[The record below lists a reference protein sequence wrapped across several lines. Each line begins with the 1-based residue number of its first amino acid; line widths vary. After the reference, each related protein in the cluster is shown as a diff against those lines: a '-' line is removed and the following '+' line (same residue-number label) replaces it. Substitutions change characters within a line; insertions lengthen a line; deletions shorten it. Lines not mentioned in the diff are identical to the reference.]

1 MQGFNVRLKVN
12 SKAIVAVTQDEL
24 SIDAQTKESYTKDDA
39 GVKKTKV
46 TGHDIT
52 FSVSALYEEW
62 GSSGSITAL
71 DRDDII
77 ALALK
82 EGDNASVPF
91 EYGPSSGV
99 IYTGKAII
107 TGYKETTPADPTQD
121 STISLTLKV
130 DGAMTLKSSS

>member
-24 SIDAQTKESYTKDDA
+24 NIDAQTKESYTKDDA
-39 GVKKTKV
+39 GVKRTKV

-52 FSVSALYEEW
+52 FTVSALYEEA
-62 GSSGSITAL
+62 GSGSLTAL
-71 DRDDII
+71 DRDEII

-91 EYGPSSGV
+91 EYGPSSGTV
-99 IYTGKAII
+99 YTGKAII

-130 DGAMTLKSSS
+130 DGSMTPKSSS

>member
-24 SIDAQTKESYTKDDA
+24 NIDAQTKESYTKDDA
-39 GVKKTKV
+39 GVKRTKV

-52 FSVSALYEEW
+52 FTVSALYEEA
-62 GSSGSITAL
+62 GSGTPTAL

-91 EYGPSSGV
+91 EYGPSSGTV
-99 IYTGKAII
+99 YTGKAII

-130 DGAMTLKSSS
+130 DGAMTLKSGS

>member
-24 SIDAQTKESYTKDDA
+24 NIDAQTKESYTKDDA

-52 FSVSALYEEW
+52 FSVSALYEEA
-62 GSSGSITAL
+62 GSGSLAAL

-91 EYGPSSGV
+91 EYGPSSGA

>member
-24 SIDAQTKESYTKDDA
+24 NIDAQTKESYTKDDA
-39 GVKKTKV
+39 GVKRTKV

-52 FSVSALYEEW
+52 FTVSALYEEV
-62 GSSGSITAL
+62 GSGSITAL
-71 DRDDII
+71 VRDDII

-130 DGAMTLKSSS
+130 DGAMTLKSS

>member
-24 SIDAQTKESYTKDDA
+24 NIDAQTKESYTKDDA
-39 GVKKTKV
+39 GVKRTKV

-52 FSVSALYEEW
+52 FTVSALYEEA
-62 GSSGSITAL
+62 GSGSLTAL
-71 DRDDII
+71 DRDAII

-91 EYGPSSGV
+91 EYGPSSGAV
-99 IYTGKAII
+99 YTGKAII

>member
-24 SIDAQTKESYTKDDA
+24 NIDAQTKESYTKDDA
-39 GVKKTKV
+39 GVKRTKV

-52 FSVSALYEEW
+52 FTVSALYEEA
-62 GSSGSITAL
+62 GSGSLTAL

-91 EYGPSSGV
+91 EYGPSSGTV
-99 IYTGKAII
+99 YTGKAII

-130 DGAMTLKSSS
+130 DGAMTPKSSS

>member
-24 SIDAQTKESYTKDDA
+24 NIDAQTKESYTKDDA
-39 GVKKTKV
+39 GVKRTKV

-52 FSVSALYEEW
+52 FTVSALYEDA
-62 GSSGSITAL
+62 GSGSPTAL

-91 EYGPSSGV
+91 EYGPSSGTV
-99 IYTGKAII
+99 YTGKAII

-130 DGAMTLKSSS
+130 DGSMTPKSSS

>member
-24 SIDAQTKESYTKDDA
+24 NIDAQTKESYTKDDA
-39 GVKKTKV
+39 GVKRTKV

-52 FSVSALYEEW
+52 FTVSALYEEA
-62 GSSGSITAL
+62 GSGSLAAL

-91 EYGPSSGV
+91 EYGPSSGA
-99 IYTGKAII
+99 IYEGKAII

-121 STISLTLKV
+121 STISLTLKA
-130 DGAMTLKSSS
+130 DGAMTPKSSS

>member
-24 SIDAQTKESYTKDDA
+24 NIDAQTKESYTKDDA

-52 FSVSALYEEW
+52 FSVSALYEEA
-62 GSSGSITAL
+62 GSGGVTAL

-82 EGDNASVPF
+82 EGDNASVTF

>member
-1 MQGFNVRLKVN
+1 MQGFNVRLKVS

-24 SIDAQTKESYTKDDA
+24 NIDAQTKESYTKDDA
-39 GVKKTKV
+39 GVKRTKV

-52 FSVSALYEEW
+52 FTVSALYEEA
-62 GSSGSITAL
+62 GSGGITAL

-130 DGAMTLKSSS
+130 DGAMTLKSS

>member
-1 MQGFNVRLKVN
+1 MQGFNVRIKVN
-12 SKAIVAVTQDEL
+12 SKSIFAVTQDEL

-52 FSVSALYEEW
+52 FTVSALYEEV
-62 GSSGSITAL
+62 GSGSITAL

-91 EYGPSSGV
+91 EYGPSSGT

>member
-24 SIDAQTKESYTKDDA
+24 NIDAQTKESYTKDDA

-52 FSVSALYEEW
+52 FSVSALYEEA
-62 GSSGSITAL
+62 GSGGVTAL

-82 EGDNASVPF
+82 EGDDASVPF

>member
-1 MQGFNVRLKVN
+1 MQGFNVRLKVS

-24 SIDAQTKESYTKDDA
+24 NIDAQTKESYTKDDA
-39 GVKKTKV
+39 GVKRTKV

-52 FSVSALYEEW
+52 FTVSALYEEA
-62 GSSGSITAL
+62 GSGSLTAL
-71 DRDDII
+71 DRDEII

-121 STISLTLKV
+121 STLSLTLKV
-130 DGAMTLKSSS
+130 DGAMTPKSS

>member
-39 GVKKTKV
+39 GVKRTKV

-52 FSVSALYEEW
+52 FTVSALYEEA
-62 GSSGSITAL
+62 GSGGITAL

-130 DGAMTLKSSS
+130 DGAMTPKSSS

>member
-12 SKAIVAVTQDEL
+12 STAIVAVTQDEL
-24 SIDAQTKESYTKDDA
+24 NIDAQTKESYTKDDA
-39 GVKKTKV
+39 GVKRTKV

-52 FSVSALYEEW
+52 FTVSALYEEA
-62 GSSGSITAL
+62 GSGSITAL

-107 TGYKETTPADPTQD
+107 AGYKETTPADPTQD

-130 DGAMTLKSSS
+130 DGAMTLKSS

>member
-12 SKAIVAVTQDEL
+12 SKAIIAVTQDEL
-24 SIDAQTKESYTKDDA
+24 NIDAQTKESYTKDDA
-39 GVKKTKV
+39 GVKRTKV

-52 FSVSALYEEW
+52 FTVSALYEEA
-62 GSSGSITAL
+62 GSGSLTAL
-71 DRDDII
+71 DRDEII

-91 EYGPSSGV
+91 EYGPSSGTV
-99 IYTGKAII
+99 YTGKAII

-130 DGAMTLKSSS
+130 DGAMTPKSS

>member
-24 SIDAQTKESYTKDDA
+24 NIDAQTKESYTKDDA
-39 GVKKTKV
+39 GVKRTKV

-52 FSVSALYEEW
+52 FTVSALYEEA
-62 GSSGSITAL
+62 GSGGLTAL

-91 EYGPSSGV
+91 EYGPSSGT

-130 DGAMTLKSSS
+130 DGAMTLKSS

>member
-24 SIDAQTKESYTKDDA
+24 NIDAQTKESYTKDDA

-52 FSVSALYEEW
+52 FTVSALYEEV
-62 GSSGSITAL
+62 GSGSITAL
-71 DRDDII
+71 YRDDII

-130 DGAMTLKSSS
+130 DGAMTPKSSS

>member
-1 MQGFNVRLKVN
+1 MQGFNVRLKVS

-24 SIDAQTKESYTKDDA
+24 NIDAQTKESYTKDDA
-39 GVKKTKV
+39 GVKRTKV

-52 FSVSALYEEW
+52 FTVSALYEEA
-62 GSSGSITAL
+62 GSGSITAL

-130 DGAMTLKSSS
+130 DGAMTPKSSS

>member
-39 GVKKTKV
+39 GVKRTKV

-52 FSVSALYEEW
+52 FNVSALYEEA
-62 GSSGSITAL
+62 GSGSITAL

-91 EYGPSSGV
+91 EYGPSSGTV
-99 IYTGKAII
+99 YTGKAII

-130 DGAMTLKSSS
+130 DGAMTLKSS

>member
-52 FSVSALYEEW
+52 FSVSALYEEA
-62 GSSGSITAL
+62 GSGAPTAL

-91 EYGPSSGV
+91 EYGPSSGA

>member
-24 SIDAQTKESYTKDDA
+24 NIDAQTKESYTKDDA
-39 GVKKTKV
+39 GVKRTKV

-52 FSVSALYEEW
+52 FTVSALYEEA
-62 GSSGSITAL
+62 GSGGLAAL

-77 ALALK
+77 TLALK

-91 EYGPSSGV
+91 EYGPSSGTV
-99 IYTGKAII
+99 YTGKAII

-130 DGAMTLKSSS
+130 DGAMTPKSSS

>member
-39 GVKKTKV
+39 GVKRTKV

-52 FSVSALYEEW
+52 FTVSALYEEA
-62 GSSGSITAL
+62 GSGSLTAL
-71 DRDDII
+71 DRDAII

-91 EYGPSSGV
+91 EYGPSSGT

>member
-24 SIDAQTKESYTKDDA
+24 NIDAQTKESYTKDDA
-39 GVKKTKV
+39 GVKRTKV

-52 FSVSALYEEW
+52 FTVSALYEEA
-62 GSSGSITAL
+62 SSGGVTAL

-91 EYGPSSGV
+91 EYGPSSGA

-121 STISLTLKV
+121 STIGLTLKV

>member
-24 SIDAQTKESYTKDDA
+24 NIDAQTKESYTKDDA
-39 GVKKTKV
+39 GVKRTKV

-52 FSVSALYEEW
+52 FTVSALYEEV
-62 GSSGSITAL
+62 GSGSITAL

-91 EYGPSSGV
+91 EYGPSSGTV
-99 IYTGKAII
+99 YTGKAII

>member
-24 SIDAQTKESYTKDDA
+24 NIDAQTKESYTKDDA
-39 GVKKTKV
+39 GVKRTKV
-46 TGHDIT
+46 TGHDIAFT
-52 FSVSALYEEW
+52 VSSLYEEV
-62 GSSGSITAL
+62 GSGSITAL
-71 DRDDII
+71 YRDDII

-91 EYGPSSGV
+91 EYGPSSGA

>member
-24 SIDAQTKESYTKDDA
+24 NIDAQTKESYTKDDA
-39 GVKKTKV
+39 GVKRTKV

-52 FSVSALYEEW
+52 FTVSALYEEA
-62 GSSGSITAL
+62 GSGSITAL

>member
-24 SIDAQTKESYTKDDA
+24 NIDAQTKESYTKDDA
-39 GVKKTKV
+39 GVKRTKV

-52 FSVSALYEEW
+52 FTVSALYEEA
-62 GSSGSITAL
+62 GSGSLTAL
-71 DRDDII
+71 DRDEII

-121 STISLTLKV
+121 STLSLTLKV
-130 DGAMTLKSSS
+130 DGAMTLKSS

>member
-24 SIDAQTKESYTKDDA
+24 NIDAQTKESYTKDDA
-39 GVKKTKV
+39 GVKRTKV

-52 FSVSALYEEW
+52 FTVSALYEEA
-62 GSSGSITAL
+62 GSGSLTAL

-77 ALALK
+77 ALTLK

-91 EYGPSSGV
+91 EYGPSSGTV
-99 IYTGKAII
+99 YTGKAII

-130 DGAMTLKSSS
+130 DGAMTPKSS

>member
-39 GVKKTKV
+39 GVKRTKV

-52 FSVSALYEEW
+52 FTVSALYEEA
-62 GSSGSITAL
+62 GSGGITAL

-91 EYGPSSGV
+91 EYGPSSGA

-121 STISLTLKV
+121 STIGLTLKV

>member
-12 SKAIVAVTQDEL
+12 SKAIIAVTQDEL
-24 SIDAQTKESYTKDDA
+24 NIDAQTKESYTKDDA
-39 GVKKTKV
+39 GVKRTKV

-52 FSVSALYEEW
+52 FTVSALYEEA
-62 GSSGSITAL
+62 GSDSLTAL

-130 DGAMTLKSSS
+130 DGAMTLKSS

>member
-39 GVKKTKV
+39 GVKRTKV

-52 FSVSALYEEW
+52 FTVSALYEDA
-62 GSSGSITAL
+62 GSGSLTAL

-91 EYGPSSGV
+91 EYGPSSGA

-121 STISLTLKV
+121 STIGLTLKV

>member
-24 SIDAQTKESYTKDDA
+24 NIDAQTKESYTKDDA
-39 GVKKTKV
+39 GVKRTKV

-52 FSVSALYEEW
+52 FTVSALYEDA
-62 GSSGSITAL
+62 GSGTPTAL

-130 DGAMTLKSSS
+130 DGAMTLKSS

>member
-12 SKAIVAVTQDEL
+12 SKTIVAVTQDEL
-24 SIDAQTKESYTKDDA
+24 NIDAQTKESYTKDDA
-39 GVKKTKV
+39 GVKRTKV

-52 FSVSALYEEW
+52 FTVSALYEET
-62 GSSGSITAL
+62 GSDGLTAL

-91 EYGPSSGV
+91 EYGPSSGA

-130 DGAMTLKSSS
+130 DGAMTLKSS

>member
-39 GVKKTKV
+39 GVKRTKV

-52 FSVSALYEEW
+52 FTVSALYEEA
-62 GSSGSITAL
+62 GSGGLTAL

-91 EYGPSSGV
+91 EYGPSSGA

-121 STISLTLKV
+121 STIGLTLKV
-130 DGAMTLKSSS
+130 DGAMTLKSGS

>member
-24 SIDAQTKESYTKDDA
+24 NIDAQTKESYTKDDA
-39 GVKKTKV
+39 GVKRTKV

-52 FSVSALYEEW
+52 FTVSALYEDA
-62 GSSGSITAL
+62 GSGTPTAL

-130 DGAMTLKSSS
+130 DGAMTLKSI

>member
-12 SKAIVAVTQDEL
+12 SQAIVAVTQDEL
-24 SIDAQTKESYTKDDA
+24 NIDAQTKESYTKDDA
-39 GVKKTKV
+39 GVKRTKV

-52 FSVSALYEEW
+52 FTVSALYEEA
-62 GSSGSITAL
+62 GSGSLTAL

-130 DGAMTLKSSS
+130 DGAMTPKSS

>member
-24 SIDAQTKESYTKDDA
+24 NIDAQTKESYTKDDA
-39 GVKKTKV
+39 GVKRTKV

-52 FSVSALYEEW
+52 FTVSALYEEA
-62 GSSGSITAL
+62 GSDSLTAL

-121 STISLTLKV
+121 STLSLTLKV
-130 DGAMTLKSSS
+130 DGAMTPKSS

>member
-24 SIDAQTKESYTKDDA
+24 NIDAQTKESYTKDDA
-39 GVKKTKV
+39 GVKRTKV
-46 TGHDIT
+46 TGHDIAFT
-52 FSVSALYEEW
+52 VSALYEEV
-62 GSSGSITAL
+62 GSGSITAL
-71 DRDDII
+71 YRDDII

-91 EYGPSSGV
+91 EYGPSSGTV
-99 IYTGKAII
+99 YTGKAII

-130 DGAMTLKSSS
+130 DGSMTPKSSS